1 MSSPASSTCSESFAL
16 WLVKEKARLALDG
29 DMPALRNICEN
40 EDEVRAW
47 TKAADDQVRWES
59 ERRQCVNP
67 LEAAFTAAG
76 L

>member
-1 MSSPASSTCSESFAL
+1 MSRSSPSNCSESFAE
-16 WLVKEKARLALDG
+16 WLVSEKAKLALSG

-40 EDEVRAW
+40 EAEVKAW
-47 TKAADDQVRWES
+47 IKAADDQLKWEQ